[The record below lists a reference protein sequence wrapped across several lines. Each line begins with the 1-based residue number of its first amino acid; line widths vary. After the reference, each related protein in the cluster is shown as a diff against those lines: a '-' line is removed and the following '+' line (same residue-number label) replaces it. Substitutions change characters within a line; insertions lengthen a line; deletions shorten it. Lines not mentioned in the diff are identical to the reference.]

1 MSLFRRLFFPHHLHD
16 RNLAR
21 ALKSITGV
29 TPNNLKI
36 YELALRHSSYN
47 RKETK
52 NPYDNQ
58 RLEFLGDAIL
68 GAVVAD
74 YLYQKFPD
82 KDEGFLTNLRSKIV
96 SRKSLNRVAV
106 NLRIH
111 KYLKKK
117 LDKNKPAH
125 SIYGDAFE
133 ALIGALY
140 LDRDID
146 FARQFIVKKVIEEYW
161 GDSKLEDHIISYKS
175 ALIEWAQKEKID
187 YSFDVIKEWGQ
198 KHALNFEVGVVFD
211 NEQIASGKGTSKKRA
226 EETAAKIAY
235 DKLNIHEL

>member
-16 RNLAR
+16 RKLAR

-29 TPNNLKI
+29 TPNNLKL

-47 RKETK
+47 RKGTK
-52 NPYDNQ
+52 QPYDNQ

-106 NLRIH
+106 NLRLH
-111 KYLKKK
+111 KYLKKN
-117 LDKNKPAH
+117 LDQNKPAH

-140 LDRDID
+140 LDRGINL
-146 FARQFIVKKVIEEYW
+146 ARYFIINKIIKEYW
-161 GDSKLEDHIISYKS
+161 SDSKLEDHIISYKS

-187 YSFDVIKEWGQ
+187 YSFDVINQWGQ
-198 KHALNFEVGVVFD
+198 KHELNFEVGVFFD
-211 NEQIASGKGTSKKRA
+211 KEQVATGKGTSKKRA

-235 DKLNIHEL
+235 DQLNIQ